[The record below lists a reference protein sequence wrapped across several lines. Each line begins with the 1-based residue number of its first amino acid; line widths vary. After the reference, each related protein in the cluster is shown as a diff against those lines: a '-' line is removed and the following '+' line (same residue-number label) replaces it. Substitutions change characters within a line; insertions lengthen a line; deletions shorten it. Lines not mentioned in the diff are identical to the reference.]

1 MIVCLNRLLVKYIR
15 IQYKWNPF
23 KTRLIIHDLFG
34 TLIWSQLRAMLVLK
48 GQSYGRDVILVDP
61 RYTSQICSTCGHSDG
76 KKPLDVRVWVCSNCG
91 DTHDRD
97 INAAINIRNIGL
109 GQALVR

>member
-1 MIVCLNRLLVKYIR
+1 MCLVSYLVINKCQDNHHLARAIAE
-15 IQYKWNPF
+15 QS
-23 KTRLIIHDLFG
+23 
-34 TLIWSQLRAMLVLK
+34 WSQLRAMLVLK